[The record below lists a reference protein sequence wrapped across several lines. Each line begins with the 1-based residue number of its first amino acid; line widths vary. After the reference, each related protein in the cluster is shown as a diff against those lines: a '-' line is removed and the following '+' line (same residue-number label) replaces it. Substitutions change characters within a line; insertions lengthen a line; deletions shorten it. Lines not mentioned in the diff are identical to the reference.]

1 MRVKSVSELCGNEI
15 LAEPVLTDEKM
26 ILISRG
32 SRLKKEYVPLIRSL
46 GIDTLMVEDP
56 YENYEMPSRIIDY
69 SVFGKFVERVQR
81 VMENHIYHKNK
92 SLREFEVIANEVVKE
107 VSKIPEN
114 IIIDINAR
122 IVNLYEH
129 TVMVTLVSVFVA
141 RLLHLD
147 QVRQYNIAVGALL
160 HDLGLRYITTGY
172 VNRDWEKEDPIEAFE
187 YKKHTILGYSALD
200 EESWIPEVS
209 KKMVLFHHERLD
221 GSGFPMRRRDF
232 AMECRIIQA
241 CDAFDSYITG
251 MECIRIPL
259 QDAIGKIQEGII
271 HKYDRKVVE
280 TLLSKIAYYPV
291 GTAVKMSNQAEGIV
305 VLQTED
311 PKCPVVLDFHSGES
325 EKKLQFNVTKGYFHS
340 SNNMIEYSNVWRKEN
355 REVHKF
361 LRAIGFSDITKKDL
375 EMILD
380 EVITRPEIMKITKD
394 SEGNEFAELSGSF
407 AANAGI
413 TVRGTYQEDDSFH
426 MDYYYPYV
434 FGTSITTNEQ
444 IDVEKHAEKESYAG
458 VCDEVNLGVTLIFY
472 IQNVA
477 DYLAETN
484 RHLSK
489 IHYGAMIAGLSTEG
503 KILCPVVERKKM
515 MYQLSRK
522 MTGTIS

>member
-221 GSGFPMRRRDF
+221 GSVV
-232 AMECRIIQA
+232 QA
-241 CDAFDSYITG
+241 K
-251 MECIRIPL
+251 R
-259 QDAIGKIQEGII
+259 
-271 HKYDRKVVE
+271 
-280 TLLSKIAYYPV
+280 
-291 GTAVKMSNQAEGIV
+291 
-305 VLQTED
+305 
-311 PKCPVVLDFHSGES
+311 
-325 EKKLQFNVTKGYFHS
+325 
-340 SNNMIEYSNVWRKEN
+340 
-355 REVHKF
+355 
-361 LRAIGFSDITKKDL
+361 
-375 EMILD
+375 
-380 EVITRPEIMKITKD
+380 
-394 SEGNEFAELSGSF
+394 
-407 AANAGI
+407 
-413 TVRGTYQEDDSFH
+413 
-426 MDYYYPYV
+426 
-434 FGTSITTNEQ
+434 
-444 IDVEKHAEKESYAG
+444 
-458 VCDEVNLGVTLIFY
+458 
-472 IQNVA
+472 
-477 DYLAETN
+477 
-484 RHLSK
+484 
-489 IHYGAMIAGLSTEG
+489 
-503 KILCPVVERKKM
+503 
-515 MYQLSRK
+515 
-522 MTGTIS
+522 

>member
-187 YKKHTILGYSALD
+187 LQKTYH
-200 EESWIPEVS
+200 
-209 KKMVLFHHERLD
+209 F
-221 GSGFPMRRRDF
+221 
-232 AMECRIIQA
+232 RI
-241 CDAFDSYITG
+241 F
-251 MECIRIPL
+251 R
-259 QDAIGKIQEGII
+259 
-271 HKYDRKVVE
+271 
-280 TLLSKIAYYPV
+280 
-291 GTAVKMSNQAEGIV
+291 
-305 VLQTED
+305 
-311 PKCPVVLDFHSGES
+311 
-325 EKKLQFNVTKGYFHS
+325 
-340 SNNMIEYSNVWRKEN
+340 
-355 REVHKF
+355 
-361 LRAIGFSDITKKDL
+361 
-375 EMILD
+375 
-380 EVITRPEIMKITKD
+380 
-394 SEGNEFAELSGSF
+394 
-407 AANAGI
+407 
-413 TVRGTYQEDDSFH
+413 
-426 MDYYYPYV
+426 
-434 FGTSITTNEQ
+434 FG
-444 IDVEKHAEKESYAG
+444 
-458 VCDEVNLGVTLIFY
+458 
-472 IQNVA
+472 
-477 DYLAETN
+477 
-484 RHLSK
+484 
-489 IHYGAMIAGLSTEG
+489 
-503 KILCPVVERKKM
+503 
-515 MYQLSRK
+515 
-522 MTGTIS
+522 

>member
-221 GSGFPMRRRDF
+221 GTGYPFGKTAAELGVEERIMAGADIYQALTESRPYKSGMPHNK
-232 AMECRIIQA
+232 A
-241 CDAFDSYITG
+241 CSI
-251 MECIRIPL
+251 L
-259 QDAIGKIQEGII
+259 
-271 HKYDRKVVE
+271 YDM
-280 TLLSKIAYYPV
+280 A
-291 GTAVKMSNQAEGIV
+291 
-305 VLQTED
+305 D
-311 PKCPVVLDFHSGES
+311 
-325 EKKLQFNVTKGYFHS
+325 KGW
-340 SNNMIEYSNVWRKEN
+340 IDSNVVVNIDKC
-355 REVHKF
+355 F
-361 LRAIGFSDITKKDL
+361 A
-375 EMILD
+375 
-380 EVITRPEIMKITKD
+380 
-394 SEGNEFAELSGSF
+394 NE
-407 AANAGI
+407 
-413 TVRGTYQEDDSFH
+413 
-426 MDYYYPYV
+426 
-434 FGTSITTNEQ
+434 
-444 IDVEKHAEKESYAG
+444 
-458 VCDEVNLGVTLIFY
+458 
-472 IQNVA
+472 A
-477 DYLAETN
+477 DRL
-484 RHLSK
+484 
-489 IHYGAMIAGLSTEG
+489 
-503 KILCPVVERKKM
+503 
-515 MYQLSRK
+515 
-522 MTGTIS
+522 

>member
-241 CDAFDSYITG
+241 CDAFD
-251 MECIRIPL
+251 
-259 QDAIGKIQEGII
+259 
-271 HKYDRKVVE
+271 
-280 TLLSKIAYYPV
+280 LLS
-291 GTAVKMSNQAEGIV
+291 GRNGS
-305 VLQTED
+305 ED
-311 PKCPVVLDFHSGES
+311 E
-325 EKKLQFNVTKGYFHS
+325 
-340 SNNMIEYSNVWRKEN
+340 
-355 REVHKF
+355 
-361 LRAIGFSDITKKDL
+361 
-375 EMILD
+375 
-380 EVITRPEIMKITKD
+380 
-394 SEGNEFAELSGSF
+394 
-407 AANAGI
+407 
-413 TVRGTYQEDDSFH
+413 
-426 MDYYYPYV
+426 
-434 FGTSITTNEQ
+434 
-444 IDVEKHAEKESYAG
+444 
-458 VCDEVNLGVTLIFY
+458 
-472 IQNVA
+472 
-477 DYLAETN
+477 
-484 RHLSK
+484 
-489 IHYGAMIAGLSTEG
+489 
-503 KILCPVVERKKM
+503 
-515 MYQLSRK
+515 
-522 MTGTIS
+522 

>member
-1 MRVKSVSELCGNEI
+1 MLNFVIFDNSEYEFYVISKRKKNFISGYCVQVDDSEAYSLTQTNIFKTKQFEVPKLFNSTLADGVHELKFFVKNLNTNVTD
-15 LAEPVLTDEKM
+15 VL
-26 ILISRG
+26 I
-32 SRLKKEYVPLIRSL
+32 KEYVSTDVVPTVKIQSL
-46 GIDTLMVEDP
+46 TSDKQRINASLQLTNDVDNFNNSKITFLVKNALDIKEQTFFNFTKDDVFSFDLPFDENIVSVFVETVSKIKCSALNNSIFDKLQKKS
-56 YENYEMPSRIIDY
+56 EDY

-291 GTAVKMSNQAEGIV
+291 GTVVKMSNQAEGIV

-325 EKKLQFNVTKGYFHS
+325 EKKYNLMLQK
-340 SNNMIEYSNVWRKEN
+340 
-355 REVHKF
+355 
-361 LRAIGFSDITKKDL
+361 DIS
-375 EMILD
+375 IL
-380 EVITRPEIMKITKD
+380 
-394 SEGNEFAELSGSF
+394 
-407 AANAGI
+407 
-413 TVRGTYQEDDSFH
+413 
-426 MDYYYPYV
+426 
-434 FGTSITTNEQ
+434 Q
-444 IDVEKHAEKESYAG
+444 I
-458 VCDEVNLGVTLIFY
+458 I
-472 IQNVA
+472 
-477 DYLAETN
+477 
-484 RHLSK
+484 
-489 IHYGAMIAGLSTEG
+489 
-503 KILCPVVERKKM
+503 
-515 MYQLSRK
+515 
-522 MTGTIS
+522 

>member
-209 KKMVLFHHERLD
+209 KRWFYFIMKDLMEA
-221 GSGFPMRRRDF
+221 GFRAPRDF
-232 AMECRIIQA
+232 AMEAGLFRHAMHLTVI
-241 CDAFDSYITG
+241 
-251 MECIRIPL
+251 
-259 QDAIGKIQEGII
+259 
-271 HKYDRKVVE
+271 
-280 TLLSKIAYYPV
+280 
-291 GTAVKMSNQAEGIV
+291 
-305 VLQTED
+305 
-311 PKCPVVLDFHSGES
+311 
-325 EKKLQFNVTKGYFHS
+325 
-340 SNNMIEYSNVWRKEN
+340 
-355 REVHKF
+355 
-361 LRAIGFSDITKKDL
+361 LRAWSAYGFPCR
-375 EMILD
+375 MQ
-380 EVITRPEIMKITKD
+380 
-394 SEGNEFAELSGSF
+394 SE
-407 AANAGI
+407 
-413 TVRGTYQEDDSFH
+413 RYR
-426 MDYYYPYV
+426 
-434 FGTSITTNEQ
+434 
-444 IDVEKHAEKESYAG
+444 KESY
-458 VCDEVNLGVTLIFY
+458 T
-472 IQNVA
+472 
-477 DYLAETN
+477 
-484 RHLSK
+484 S
-489 IHYGAMIAGLSTEG
+489 
-503 KILCPVVERKKM
+503 
-515 MYQLSRK
+515 
-522 MTGTIS
+522 MTGKWWKPCYLRLPIIR

>member
-209 KKMVLFHHERLD
+209 KRWFCFIMKDLMEAGFRCAAEILQWNAGLFRHAMHLTVILRAW
-221 GSGFPMRRRDF
+221 SAYGFP
-232 AMECRIIQA
+232 CRMQ
-241 CDAFDSYITG
+241 
-251 MECIRIPL
+251 
-259 QDAIGKIQEGII
+259 
-271 HKYDRKVVE
+271 
-280 TLLSKIAYYPV
+280 
-291 GTAVKMSNQAEGIV
+291 
-305 VLQTED
+305 
-311 PKCPVVLDFHSGES
+311 S
-325 EKKLQFNVTKGYFHS
+325 ERY
-340 SNNMIEYSNVWRKEN
+340 R
-355 REVHKF
+355 
-361 LRAIGFSDITKKDL
+361 
-375 EMILD
+375 
-380 EVITRPEIMKITKD
+380 
-394 SEGNEFAELSGSF
+394 
-407 AANAGI
+407 
-413 TVRGTYQEDDSFH
+413 
-426 MDYYYPYV
+426 
-434 FGTSITTNEQ
+434 
-444 IDVEKHAEKESYAG
+444 KESY
-458 VCDEVNLGVTLIFY
+458 T
-472 IQNVA
+472 
-477 DYLAETN
+477 
-484 RHLSK
+484 S
-489 IHYGAMIAGLSTEG
+489 
-503 KILCPVVERKKM
+503 
-515 MYQLSRK
+515 
-522 MTGTIS
+522 MTGKWWKPCYLRLPIIR

>member
-209 KKMVLFHHERLD
+209 KRWFCFIMKDLMEAGFQCAAEILQWNAGLFRHAMHLTVILRVW
-221 GSGFPMRRRDF
+221 SAYGFP
-232 AMECRIIQA
+232 CRMQ
-241 CDAFDSYITG
+241 
-251 MECIRIPL
+251 
-259 QDAIGKIQEGII
+259 
-271 HKYDRKVVE
+271 
-280 TLLSKIAYYPV
+280 
-291 GTAVKMSNQAEGIV
+291 
-305 VLQTED
+305 
-311 PKCPVVLDFHSGES
+311 S
-325 EKKLQFNVTKGYFHS
+325 ERY
-340 SNNMIEYSNVWRKEN
+340 R
-355 REVHKF
+355 
-361 LRAIGFSDITKKDL
+361 
-375 EMILD
+375 
-380 EVITRPEIMKITKD
+380 
-394 SEGNEFAELSGSF
+394 
-407 AANAGI
+407 
-413 TVRGTYQEDDSFH
+413 
-426 MDYYYPYV
+426 
-434 FGTSITTNEQ
+434 
-444 IDVEKHAEKESYAG
+444 KESY
-458 VCDEVNLGVTLIFY
+458 T
-472 IQNVA
+472 
-477 DYLAETN
+477 
-484 RHLSK
+484 S
-489 IHYGAMIAGLSTEG
+489 
-503 KILCPVVERKKM
+503 
-515 MYQLSRK
+515 
-522 MTGTIS
+522 MTGKWWKPCYLRLLIIR

>member
-1 MRVKSVSELCGNEI
+1 
-15 LAEPVLTDEKM
+15 
-26 ILISRG
+26 
-32 SRLKKEYVPLIRSL
+32 
-46 GIDTLMVEDP
+46 
-56 YENYEMPSRIIDY
+56 
-69 SVFGKFVERVQR
+69 
-81 VMENHIYHKNK
+81 
-92 SLREFEVIANEVVKE
+92 
-107 VSKIPEN
+107 
-114 IIIDINAR
+114 
-122 IVNLYEH
+122 
-129 TVMVTLVSVFVA
+129 MVTLVSVFVA

-172 VNRDWEKEDPIEAFE
+172 VNRAWEKEDPIEAFE

-291 GTAVKMSNQAEGIV
+291 GTVVKMSNQAEGIV

-325 EKKLQFNVTKGYFHS
+325 EKKYNLMLQK
-340 SNNMIEYSNVWRKEN
+340 
-355 REVHKF
+355 
-361 LRAIGFSDITKKDL
+361 DIS
-375 EMILD
+375 IL
-380 EVITRPEIMKITKD
+380 
-394 SEGNEFAELSGSF
+394 
-407 AANAGI
+407 
-413 TVRGTYQEDDSFH
+413 
-426 MDYYYPYV
+426 
-434 FGTSITTNEQ
+434 Q
-444 IDVEKHAEKESYAG
+444 I
-458 VCDEVNLGVTLIFY
+458 I
-472 IQNVA
+472 
-477 DYLAETN
+477 
-484 RHLSK
+484 
-489 IHYGAMIAGLSTEG
+489 
-503 KILCPVVERKKM
+503 
-515 MYQLSRK
+515 
-522 MTGTIS
+522 

>member
-187 YKKHTILGYSALD
+187 YKCAAEILQWNAGLFRHAMHLTVILRAWSAY
-200 EESWIPEVS
+200 
-209 KKMVLFHHERLD
+209 
-221 GSGFPMRRRDF
+221 GFP
-232 AMECRIIQA
+232 CRMQ
-241 CDAFDSYITG
+241 
-251 MECIRIPL
+251 
-259 QDAIGKIQEGII
+259 
-271 HKYDRKVVE
+271 
-280 TLLSKIAYYPV
+280 
-291 GTAVKMSNQAEGIV
+291 
-305 VLQTED
+305 
-311 PKCPVVLDFHSGES
+311 S
-325 EKKLQFNVTKGYFHS
+325 ERY
-340 SNNMIEYSNVWRKEN
+340 R
-355 REVHKF
+355 
-361 LRAIGFSDITKKDL
+361 
-375 EMILD
+375 
-380 EVITRPEIMKITKD
+380 
-394 SEGNEFAELSGSF
+394 
-407 AANAGI
+407 
-413 TVRGTYQEDDSFH
+413 
-426 MDYYYPYV
+426 
-434 FGTSITTNEQ
+434 
-444 IDVEKHAEKESYAG
+444 KESY
-458 VCDEVNLGVTLIFY
+458 T
-472 IQNVA
+472 
-477 DYLAETN
+477 
-484 RHLSK
+484 S
-489 IHYGAMIAGLSTEG
+489 
-503 KILCPVVERKKM
+503 
-515 MYQLSRK
+515 
-522 MTGTIS
+522 MTGKWWKPCYLRLPIIR